1 MGTSGNWVFI
11 SIVIQSSNWIGFSLF
26 LRKTGKTVTLVQSI
40 NVQEWLAL
48 SLRNLYW
55 LGFQTTLVAF
65 TIIKIKWHSLGLSSN
80 KNVRLFS
87 DLWSH
92 VFFFLSLLGLHV
104 QTWKQ
109 NIYKYC
115 TALKILV
122 VKVNLI
128 SCQYCRIASWE
139 CVTLWK

>member
-1 MGTSGNWVFI
+1 M
-11 SIVIQSSNWIGFSLF
+11 
-26 LRKTGKTVTLVQSI
+26 LVQSI

-48 SLRNLYW
+48 SLRSFYW

-80 KNVRLFS
+80 KNVRLFN
-87 DLWSH
+87 DLWSQ
-92 VFFFLSLLGLHV
+92 VFLSLLGLHV

-109 NIYKYC
+109 NISKYC

-128 SCQYCRIASWE
+128 SCQYCRIPSWE
-139 CVTLWK
+139 CVTLKVIEKNYVYLFSLSSYFVV